1 MAPTLPK
8 KDLDETNI
16 LDITVEK
23 PGLFEKFFF
32 YLKQGPRVNSVLGRI
47 LSSKEVTK
55 KLKSSEESEK
65 TRTKISK
72 KVFES
77 EWKKEKTNFLLF

>member
-1 MAPTLPK
+1 M
-8 KDLDETNI
+8 
-16 LDITVEK
+16 
-23 PGLFEKFFF
+23 
-32 YLKQGPRVNSVLGRI
+32 QGPRVNSVLGRI